1 MEAIDNK
8 ITDADIDSKLSPG
21 QVQKIAAS
29 GIDGTKPDVVTSN
42 SVTKQDET
50 RRVHTKR
57 ELPKLPS
64 KIPVRRDYS
73 SPPSLPSSGRSTPSS
88 FIRPAMKREGSSP
101 PGLMTTPKQRPP
113 IAPKPTHSKISQ
125 KLSLPLGA
133 TQNQVN
139 HNMPAGGRGRP
150 LISGSRSSLGQ
161 SQIPPPESLSH
172 WDNSPMDQETASGRS
187 TPSSSLTRLSKI
199 PRPDKILKKWDS
211 TSRLEMQRRN
221 SDLNETNLRKRAL
234 THTSSVNLPRSM
246 SESTRSLSSSNTNL
260 VRSVSGSISNLART
274 SPRMV
279 RSSSSSS
286 FSTVEF
292 AARTRQLQESMVKS
306 QGDLSQDAK
315 IKSQVKRNLGLATKQ
330 KSNVTDQ
337 VGRLKQ
343 ELEDAQ
349 NLVKSLRA
357 EVEQKEHIAAIAVNK
372 NQDSATDYE
381 AMYKALV
388 KEHSKLASLSK
399 SVEDKNAQLESDL
412 RDAKDSAEL
421 LEFRLLELEQ
431 RESRERTPELPRRVE
446 KGTEMDNISLNSFN
460 GDSGC
465 SSLTTVDEL
474 LDIQKDFRNEKIG
487 DTKTRL
493 HQLMDHIPEPSGKSL
508 LLQTVALFETL
519 LSKIQSMKKE
529 NETMTAENVRL
540 STSLE
545 VKCSV
550 EDNLKIVEGKLQSTN
565 EELQETLQKL
575 FSSDRKFQELKLDI
589 EKKEATNKQILER
602 QLAIES
608 DLKREV
614 ENLQGKLQSAKMGF
628 QAESEMYQES
638 LEKFAQQERCIT
650 ELEAKVSDLHQE
662 NAELS
667 LQLKKR
673 RESISSEE
681 FHHAKNPSVL
691 SDSSFEHATTKTT
704 GSSSGVSSDLSDSDN
719 DTSEPGNNSP
729 SQEFIRKEQF
739 IESGIFEEMNCM
751 EQGTQTIE
759 VDQQMSKLN
768 EEIIKLTK
776 FRNMVEQRVTPP
788 IKEKHSPMQL
798 ENQESPIIGRSRE
811 PHSPKS
817 STPSSLCKISEY
829 GSCEELEMINGS
841 GRYDQREELK
851 TLSAKL
857 KDMEQKWEVLYT
869 QHQEVVEERCELE
882 EAENDSR
889 LKAQK
894 LEMQYAGA
902 LERSQIIK
910 EELILE
916 RQTSDELKFQLEEYM
931 NKDERNQEDLESLQ
945 IHIQEQE
952 QVIRDL
958 EDREMYYSEQ
968 LHLLNMGV
976 KISNWWKTWSWLL
989 INEEEEKPVED
1000 EVIPANTPN
1009 KQEVKVM
1016 LEDQIK
1022 SVSAIKIDFE
1032 QKELDFANQIRQLQD
1047 EYDLFLDEMSNILWG
1062 NNYSNEFS
1070 ERKEEI
1076 IKKVKLLLQN
1086 ELTLKKQVNDL
1097 EKKETAYSKT
1107 IQEADTIMA
1116 RVEYSYQERIK
1127 ELEQEKHDLKEKI
1140 WSLEENSSTTQNALD
1155 DQKDE
1160 MKTISELI
1168 EKLTQVEKSE
1178 SNMKEKIQDLEKYSE
1193 DMKAKLSERE
1203 IANVKIKHEL
1213 KDQDE
1218 LVKRICDMDNENQEL
1233 TQEINRLKDV
1243 EQKLAELRKTEE
1255 LLRNRLVELEESEK
1269 ALKLNIS
1276 RPDQSQKTTDVIYQE
1291 AITVPKDE
1299 ITTKSTSVT
1308 RIRSETEEVR
1318 DKDEALKKQV
1328 NTLKLQ
1334 IKDLESDVETKSAEL
1349 DSIEYGYRSE
1359 VSTSNQNGFFR
1370 YRSMRDHTGR
1380 FFLLVKIR

>member
-1 MEAIDNK
+1 MDVIDNK
-8 ITDADIDSKLSPG
+8 ISDADIDSK
-21 QVQKIAAS
+21 VQKIIPSFIDAA
-29 GIDGTKPDVVTSN
+29 KPDVVISN
-42 SVTKQDET
+42 SVTNQDET
-50 RRVHTKR
+50 RRPAAKR

-88 FIRPAMKREGSSP
+88 FTRPAMKREASSP

-113 IAPKPTHSKISQ
+113 IAPKPTHAKITQ
-125 KLSLPLGA
+125 KLSLPTGTSQSSSA
-133 TQNQVN
+133 YKT
-139 HNMPAGGRGRP
+139 PAGGRGRP
-150 LISGSRSSLGQ
+150 LVSATKAGLGQ
-161 SQIPPPESLSH
+161 SQTPPLGSGSQ
-172 WDNSPMDQETASGRS
+172 WDSPASELETASGRS

-292 AARTRQLQESMVKS
+292 AARTRQLQDSMVKS
-306 QGDLSQDAK
+306 QGDISQDSK
-315 IKSQVKRNLGLATKQ
+315 VKSQVKRNLGLTSKQ
-330 KSNVTDQ
+330 KAGTTDQ

-343 ELEDAQ
+343 ELDDAQ
-349 NLVKSLRA
+349 KLVKSLRT
-357 EVEQKEHIAAIAVNK
+357 EVEQKEHIAALAVNK
-372 NQDSATDYE
+372 NQDSGTDFE
-381 AMYKALV
+381 AMYKGLV
-388 KEHSKLASLSK
+388 KEHSKLASSSK
-399 SVEDKNAQLESDL
+399 LVEDKNKKLVCDL

-431 RESRERTPELPRRVE
+431 RESRERTPDLPRKIERA
-446 KGTEMDNISLNSFN
+446 TETDNVSLNSFN

-465 SSLTTVDEL
+465 SSLTSVDEL

-529 NETMTAENVRL
+529 NETMTAENVSL
-540 STSLE
+540 NTSLE

-550 EDNLKIVEGKLQSTN
+550 EDNLKIVEGKLQSAN

-575 FSSDRKFQELKLDI
+575 FSSDRKLKEFKLEV
-589 EKKEATNKQILER
+589 EKKETTNKQILDR
-602 QLAIES
+602 QLSIEN
-608 DLKREV
+608 DLKKEV
-614 ENLQGKLQSAKMGF
+614 ENLQSKLQSAKMGY

-650 ELEAKVSDLHQE
+650 ELEAKLSDLHQE
-662 NAELS
+662 NSELTH
-667 LQLKKR
+667 QMEKR
-673 RESISSEE
+673 RESISSGE
-681 FHHAKNPSVL
+681 FHHSKNPSVL

-729 SQEFIRKEQF
+729 SQDFIRKEQF
-739 IESGIFEEMNCM
+739 IESGIFEEMNSM
-751 EQGTQTIE
+751 EQATQTIE

-768 EEIIKLTK
+768 EEIVKLTK

-788 IKEKHSPMQL
+788 IKEKNLCTQP
-798 ENQESPIIGRSRE
+798 ENQDIPVIARARDT
-811 PHSPKS
+811 HSPKS

-857 KDMEQKWEVLYT
+857 RDMEQKWEVLYT

-916 RQTSDELKFQLEEYM
+916 RQTSYELKFQLEEYM

-989 INEEEEKPVED
+989 INEDDRPEAD
-1000 EVIPANTPN
+1000 EVITDKTPN
-1009 KQEVKVM
+1009 KQEVKDL

-1022 SVSAIKIDFE
+1022 SVSAIKIEFE
-1032 QKELDFANQIRQLQD
+1032 QKELDFANQIKLLQD
-1047 EYDLFLDEMSNILWG
+1047 EYDLFLDEMVSVLWG
-1062 NNYSNEFS
+1062 SNYSNEVS
-1070 ERKEEI
+1070 ERKEEV

-1140 WSLEENSSTTQNALD
+1140 WLLEENKTTKQNTLV

-1178 SNMKEKIQDLEKYSE
+1178 SIMKEKVLALEQCSE
-1193 DMKAKLSERE
+1193 DMKAKLAERE
-1203 IANVKIKHEL
+1203 VANAKIKHEL

-1233 TQEINRLKDV
+1233 SQEINRLKDV
-1243 EQKLAELRKTEE
+1243 EQKLTELRKTEE
-1255 LLRNRLVELEESEK
+1255 LLRNRFEELEESEK
-1269 ALKLNIS
+1269 ALKLSLNT
-1276 RPDQSQKTTDVIYQE
+1276 PNDTKQKADVMYQE
-1291 AITVPKDE
+1291 TITAPLDE

-1308 RIRSETEEVR
+1308 RIRSEAEELR
-1318 DKDEALKKQV
+1318 DTDEALKKQV

-1349 DSIEYGYRSE
+1349 ESIEYGYRSE